1 MSTAASYALPV
12 EDRGEW
18 LDELDRIL
26 DCWGSLSHVPQESV
40 IAVVESFL
48 DDPETSPTDAATAWR
63 LLIRMRSQADV
74 AGGLVQG
81 RRSIRISGGSAALA

>member
-1 MSTAASYALPV
+1 MSTAAYALPV

-26 DCWGSLSHVPQESV
+26 DSWGSFSHVPQESV

-63 LLIRMRSQADV
+63 LLARMRSQADTAWDV
-74 AGGLVQG
+74 LQDRRTAGVSDG
-81 RRSIRISGGSAALA
+81 RVALA